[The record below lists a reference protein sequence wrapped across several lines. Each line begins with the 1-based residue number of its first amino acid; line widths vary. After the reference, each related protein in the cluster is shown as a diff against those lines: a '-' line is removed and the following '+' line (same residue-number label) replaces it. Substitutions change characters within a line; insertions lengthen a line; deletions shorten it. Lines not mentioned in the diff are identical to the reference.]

1 MLARLI
7 KPVLWSLAVFATVW
21 LLMFSYWQYTARM
34 PSTGD
39 IMLWLLALPV
49 LLLGGYVLVRR
60 PRSSSGAGAA
70 DTVVVS
76 SARARPAA
84 GSAAAEK
91 TDAAEARFQL
101 AVLAAGLRAPHG
113 AAAADLADAILDG
126 KVPEP
131 DPELQN
137 EAGFPIFASRIQGL
151 EIDELREQLADLPL
165 AKSGDI
171 DTDSVAEERLRTM
184 QSLSEVLAELLT
196 HAGEALATA
205 SPARV
210 DDGAVQATTTASM
223 LRVSLMLPGWW
234 TEHERLLAAQWLQQ
248 LSMQEDPSH
257 AWQFDHFSA
266 GPEAGAWVLLDRI
279 NLTLNRDAAKPALWI
294 VLAGESAISASHVA
308 QWEAKG
314 LLYSGER
321 KPGLMPGE
329 AAAGML
335 VTGATDVRYAKP
347 DAVRVF
353 RPAFGRLE
361 STADATRVSSATLLG
376 TLADRLLTTAELKID
391 AVQWV
396 VSDAD
401 HRASRVTEVANLLRD
416 KLPHVPFDS
425 NNLFVGAACA
435 HMGAAGDLVGLAMGC
450 HLALEQQATVL
461 VGSVQDAYARAAML
475 VHMPPA
481 A

>member
-7 KPVLWSLAVFATVW
+7 KPVLLSLAVFAAVW

-49 LLLGGYVLVRR
+49 LLLAGYVLVRR
-60 PRSSSGAGAA
+60 LRSSPSAGAA
-70 DTVVVS
+70 DTAAALS
-76 SARARPAA
+76 SRAQPAA

-101 AVLAAGLRAPHG
+101 AVLASGLRAPHG
-113 AAAADLADAILDG
+113 PAAADLAAAILEG
-126 KVPEP
+126 KGPEP
-131 DPELQN
+131 DAELRN
-137 EAGFPIFASRIQGL
+137 EAGFPIFASRIEGL
-151 EIDELREQLADLPL
+151 EIDELREQLAELPL
-165 AKSGDI
+165 AKSGEIDI
-171 DTDSVAEERLRTM
+171 GTVPEERLRTM
-184 QSLSEVLAELLT
+184 QSMSEVLTELLI
-196 HAGEALATA
+196 HAAEALATA
-205 SPARV
+205 SPALV
-210 DDGAVQATTTASM
+210 DHGTAQATTIAPM

-248 LSMQEDPSH
+248 LSVQEAPGH
-257 AWQFDHFSA
+257 VWQFDHFSA
-266 GPEAGAWVLLDRI
+266 GPETGAWALLDRI
-279 NLTLNRDAAKPALWI
+279 NLTLNRDATKPALWI
-294 VLAGESAISASHVA
+294 VLAGESAISASRVA

-314 LLYSGER
+314 LLHLSER
-321 KPGLMPGE
+321 KPGLIPGE
-329 AAAGML
+329 AVAGML
-335 VTGATDVRYAKP
+335 VTSATDMRHSKP
-347 DAVRVF
+347 DAVRVS

-361 STADATRVSSATLLG
+361 SAADAARVSSATLLG

-391 AVQWV
+391 AVQWM

-425 NNLFVGAACA
+425 NNFFVGATCA

-450 HLALEQQATVL
+450 HLALEKQATVL
-461 VGSVQDAYARAAML
+461 VGSVQDAHARAALL
-475 VHMPPA
+475 VRMPPA